1 MDGHVRVRRKH
12 RRFMDKYGVSLFIAG
27 VVVVILAVVAFVMVM
42 LTSPNWR
49 IRP

>member
-1 MDGHVRVRRKH
+1 MH
-12 RRFMDKYGVSLFIAG
+12 KYGVSLFIGGMVA
-27 VVVVILAVVAFVMVM
+27 VILAAVAFVMVI